1 MRQKIAESRERRA
14 ESQGQRARFS
24 PLPST
29 LGSQRS
35 FSRGLGIVLGAA
47 ALLLMAMLL
56 AVGNGTLE
64 ISPLTTL
71 EAVVKGISGQRLE
84 GMATIVWELR
94 LPRVLIAALV
104 GAVLALAGASMQ
116 GLFRNPL
123 ADPYLLGIASGA
135 SLGATIAIL
144 GLGGAAFQAAGLLTQ
159 SVSSSVPVFA
169 FIGALA
175 AVTLTLALSKFGS
188 SGSGSSGGS
197 PSEGIILAG
206 VVVGGLC
213 VALSTYLILQDP
225 VRMRAAFSWSLG
237 SLSTVG
243 YDTAGLLL
251 LYALPGAIL
260 TIVGSRYLDA
270 LQLGEDTAR
279 TLGLNVGAVRF
290 ALIAASSLM
299 VAAAVSFVGIIGFV
313 GLVAPH
319 IARRLG
325 AVTHRW
331 LLPASALIGATVL
344 VLADLAARVLVRPS
358 ELPVGILTTLIGG
371 PFFLW
376 LLQRR
381 RV

>member
-1 MRQKIAESRERRA
+1 MRQGQAKGEGQKANPVARA
-14 ESQGQRARFS
+14 ANRSAVFPQARV
-24 PLPST
+24 L
-29 LGSQRS
+29 
-35 FSRGLGIVLGAA
+35 SRGLGVVLGAA
-47 ALLLMAMLL
+47 ALLLAAMLL
-56 AVGNGTLE
+56 AAGNGTLE

-84 GMATIVWELR
+84 GMSAIVWELR

-135 SLGATIAIL
+135 SLGATMAIL

-159 SVSSSVPVFA
+159 SVNSSVPVFA
-169 FIGALA
+169 FIGAMA
-175 AVTLTLALSKFGS
+175 AVTLTLTLSKFG
-188 SGSGSSGGS
+188 GSS
-197 PSEGIILAG
+197 SEGIILAG

-225 VRMRAAFSWSLG
+225 VRMRAAFAWSLG

-243 YDTAGLLL
+243 YDTAWLLL
-251 LYALPGAIL
+251 LYALPGAVL

-279 TLGLNVGAVRF
+279 TLGLNVSAVRF
-290 ALIAASSLM
+290 ALVAASSLM

-331 LLPASALIGATVL
+331 LLPASALIGASVL
-344 VLADLAARVLVRPS
+344 MLADLAARVLVRPS

-376 LLQRR
+376 LLRR
-381 RV
+381 RRG

>member
-1 MRQKIAESRERRA
+1 MRQGQAKGEGQKGNPVARA
-14 ESQGQRARFS
+14 ANRPAVFPQARV
-24 PLPST
+24 L
-29 LGSQRS
+29 
-35 FSRGLGIVLGAA
+35 SRGLGVVMGAA
-47 ALLLMAMLL
+47 ALLLAAMLL
-56 AVGNGTLE
+56 AASNGTLE
-64 ISPLTTL
+64 ISPITTL
-71 EAVVKGISGQRLE
+71 EAVMKGISGQRLE

-94 LPRVLIAALV
+94 LPRVLMAALV

-135 SLGATIAIL
+135 SLGATVAIL

-159 SVSSSVPVFA
+159 SISSSVPVFA
-169 FIGALA
+169 FIGALG

-188 SGSGSSGGS
+188 AGSS
-197 PSEGIILAG
+197 SEGIILAG
-206 VVVGGLC
+206 VIVGGLC

-225 VRMRAAFSWSLG
+225 VRMRAAFAWSLG

-260 TIVGSRYLDA
+260 TIIGSRYLDA

-290 ALIAASSLM
+290 ALVAASSLM

-319 IARRLG
+319 IAKRLG

-331 LLPASALIGATVL
+331 LLPASALIGAVVL

-376 LLQRR
+376 LLRR
-381 RV
+381 RRA

>member
-1 MRQKIAESRERRA
+1 M
-14 ESQGQRARFS
+14 
-24 PLPST
+24 
-29 LGSQRS
+29 
-35 FSRGLGIVLGAA
+35 LGAVG
-47 ALLLMAMLL
+47 LLLLAMLL
-56 AVGNGTLE
+56 SVGNGTLE

-71 EAVVKGISGQRLE
+71 EAVMKGITGQRLE

-169 FIGALA
+169 FIGALG

-188 SGSGSSGGS
+188 SGSGSSGAGS
-197 PSEGIILAG
+197 SSEGIILAG

-251 LYALPGAIL
+251 LYASPGAIL
-260 TIVGSRYLDA
+260 TILGSRYLDA

-279 TLGLNVGAVRF
+279 TLGLNVSRVRF
-290 ALIAASSLM
+290 GLIAASSLM

-325 AVTHRW
+325 ALTHRW
-331 LLPASALIGATVL
+331 LLPASALIGASVL

-381 RV
+381 RT

>member
-1 MRQKIAESRERRA
+1 M
-14 ESQGQRARFS
+14 
-24 PLPST
+24 
-29 LGSQRS
+29 
-35 FSRGLGIVLGAA
+35 LGAA
-47 ALLLMAMLL
+47 VLLIVAMLL

-71 EAVVKGISGQRLE
+71 EAVMKGISGQRLE
-84 GMATIVWELR
+84 GTSAIVWELR

-135 SLGATIAIL
+135 SLGATVAIL
-144 GLGGAAFQAAGLLTQ
+144 GLGGAAFQAAGLLSA
-159 SVSSSVPVFA
+159 SVNSSVPIFA
-169 FIGALA
+169 FIGALG
-175 AVTLTLALSKFGS
+175 AVTLTLSLSKFGS
-188 SGSGSSGGS
+188 SGAGS
-197 PSEGIILAG
+197 SEGIILAG

-225 VRMRAAFSWSLG
+225 VRMRAAFAWSLG

-260 TIVGSRYLDA
+260 TILGSRYLDA

-279 TLGLNVGAVRF
+279 TLGLNVGAVRL
-290 ALIAASSLM
+290 ALIAGSSLM
-299 VAAAVSFVGIIGFV
+299 VASAVSFVGIIGFV

-344 VLADLAARVLVRPS
+344 VLADLAARVLLRPS

-376 LLQRR
+376 LLRR
-381 RV
+381 RRA

>member
-1 MRQKIAESRERRA
+1 M
-14 ESQGQRARFS
+14 
-24 PLPST
+24 
-29 LGSQRS
+29 
-35 FSRGLGIVLGAA
+35 LGAA
-47 ALLLMAMLL
+47 ALLIAAMLL

-64 ISPLTTL
+64 ISPLATL
-71 EAVVKGISGQRLE
+71 EAVMKGITGQRLE

-135 SLGATIAIL
+135 SLGATVAIL

-159 SVSSSVPVFA
+159 SVAGSVPIFA
-169 FIGALA
+169 FIGAMA

-188 SGSGSSGGS
+188 SGSGSGGAGS
-197 PSEGIILAG
+197 SSEGIILAG
-206 VVVGGLC
+206 VVVSGLC

-225 VRMRAAFSWSLG
+225 VRMRAAFAWSLG

-260 TIVGSRYLDA
+260 TILGSRYLDA

-279 TLGLNVGAVRF
+279 TLGLNVARVRF
-290 ALIAASSLM
+290 ALIAGSSLM
-299 VAAAVSFVGIIGFV
+299 VAATVSFVGIIGFV

-331 LLPASALIGATVL
+331 LLPASALIGASVL

-381 RV
+381 RA

>member
-1 MRQKIAESRERRA
+1 V
-14 ESQGQRARFS
+14 
-24 PLPST
+24 T
-29 LGSQRS
+29 
-35 FSRGLGIVLGAA
+35 VGAA
-47 ALLLMAMLL
+47 VLLIV
-56 AVGNGTLE
+56 AVVFAVSNGTLE

-71 EAVVKGISGQRLE
+71 NALWRGFSGAKLE
-84 GMATIVWELR
+84 GLESIVFDLR
-94 LPRVLIAALV
+94 LPRVLMGVLV
-104 GAVLALAGASMQ
+104 GATLALAGAAMQ

-159 SVSSSVPVFA
+159 NISGSVPVFA

-175 AVTLTLALSKFGS
+175 AVGATLALSRFGAR
-188 SGSGSSGGS
+188 G
-197 PSEGIILAG
+197 SEGIILAG
-206 VVVGGLC
+206 VVVGSLC
-213 VALSTYLILQDP
+213 VSLSTYLILQDP

-243 YDTAGLLL
+243 YDSALALA
-251 LYALPGAIL
+251 LYALPGAAL
-260 TIVGSRYLDA
+260 TLVCARYLDA

-279 TLGLNVGAVRF
+279 TLGLNVSGVRF

-299 VAAAVSFVGIIGFV
+299 VAAAVSYVGIIGFV

-331 LLPASALIGATVL
+331 LLPASLLIGSSLL
-344 VLADLAARVLVRPS
+344 VLADLGARLLVRPA

-381 RV
+381 AR

>member
-1 MRQKIAESRERRA
+1 M
-14 ESQGQRARFS
+14 
-24 PLPST
+24 
-29 LGSQRS
+29 LGSA
-35 FSRGLGIVLGAA
+35 V
-47 ALLLMAMLL
+47 LLLAAMLV
-56 AVGNGTLE
+56 AAGNGTLE
-64 ISPLTTL
+64 ISPITTL
-71 EAVVKGISGQRLE
+71 EAVLQGIMGQRLE
-84 GMATIVWELR
+84 GMQAIVWELR

-135 SLGATIAIL
+135 SLGATVAIL

-159 SVSSSVPVFA
+159 SVAGSVPAFA
-169 FIGALA
+169 FIGALG
-175 AVTLTLALSKFGS
+175 AVTLTLALSKFGGA
-188 SGSGSSGGS
+188 GS
-197 PSEGIILAG
+197 SEGIILAG

-237 SLSTVG
+237 SLSTIG
-243 YDTAGLLL
+243 YDTALLLL

-260 TIVGSRYLDA
+260 TIIGARYLDA

-299 VAAAVSFVGIIGFV
+299 VASAVSFVGIIGFV

-325 AVTHRW
+325 AVTHRL

-381 RV
+381 RT